1 MSAPLRGCAVAVAA
15 ALLGGCTVRVA
26 VVRERP
32 TAGEALRRCEEL
44 RRSRSLDSEAAAE
57 IRAMILREGPALGAG
72 ARFDLD
78 GFVWGDG
85 GITEPRFVQEGP
97 ALYATPAAEREWI
110 DRAMRA
116 ELVTAA
122 EREAV
127 LAAVERQRRRP
138 VVRMREDP
146 AERERTADPI
156 EAFRWMRAWRDA
168 DVWMAPGAVSTAAAR
183 AADARVSATI
193 SGVRD
198 R

>member
-1 MSAPLRGCAVAVAA
+1 
-15 ALLGGCTVRVA
+15 
-26 VVRERP
+26 
-32 TAGEALRRCEEL
+32 
-44 RRSRSLDSEAAAE
+44 
-57 IRAMILREGPALGAG
+57 
-72 ARFDLD
+72 
-78 GFVWGDG
+78 
-85 GITEPRFVQEGP
+85 
-97 ALYATPAAEREWI
+97 
-110 DRAMRA
+110 RAMRA

-146 AERERTADPI
+146 AERERTKDPI

-168 DVWMAPGAVSTAAAR
+168 DVWMAPGAMSAAAAR